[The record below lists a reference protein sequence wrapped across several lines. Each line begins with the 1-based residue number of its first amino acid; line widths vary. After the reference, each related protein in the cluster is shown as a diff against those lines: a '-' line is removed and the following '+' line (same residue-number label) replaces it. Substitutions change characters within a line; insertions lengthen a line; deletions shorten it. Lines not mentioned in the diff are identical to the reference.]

1 MSYEARYVIPVELTR
16 YEYCAAMDAIR
27 VYGSQT
33 TDGMEADLLE
43 MAAYRLEQAWTLASK
58 EIA

>member
-1 MSYEARYVIPVELTR
+1 MSYEARYVVPVELTLH
-16 YEYCAAMDAIR
+16 EYYAAMEALE
-27 VYGSQT
+27 VYGQH
-33 TDGMEADLLE
+33 TDGTAADLLE